1 MERIEKQYEE
11 VMRIFENLNEA
22 LYILGT
28 IIEEETDK
36 DSPFTD
42 AETLI
47 ADAEEAVT
55 SIVDECR
62 EEDEETIKVRV
73 TDIEW
78 DTDDEDDDDLEDL
91 PTEMTIEISKDIEED
106 DIEEAVGDAITEE
119 TGFLHKGFAYEII

>member
-11 VMRIFENLNEA
+11 VMRIFGSLNEA
-22 LYILGT
+22 LYILST

-36 DSPFTD
+36 DSPFTN
-42 AETLI
+42 AESLI
-47 ADAEEAVT
+47 ADAEDAVT

-62 EEDEETIKVRV
+62 EKDKETVKVRV

-78 DTDDEDDDDLEDL
+78 DTDDDDDDIPEDL
-91 PTEMTIEISKDIEED
+91 PTEMTIKISKDIEEE

-119 TGFLHKGFAYEII
+119 TGFLHKGFSYEMI